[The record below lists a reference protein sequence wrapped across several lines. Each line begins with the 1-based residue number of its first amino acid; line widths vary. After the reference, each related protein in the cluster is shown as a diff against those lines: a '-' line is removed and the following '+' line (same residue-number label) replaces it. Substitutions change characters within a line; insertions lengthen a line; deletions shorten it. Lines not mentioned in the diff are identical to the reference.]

1 MKDEEKEEEEE
12 EKKKEKVPSIGP
24 SIRAGGGIR
33 TSIRTIAG
41 RRSSAGRW
49 ASIPAKP
56 RACSTCKP
64 ITYSTAKWAAKRP
77 ASKPWPATSSE
88 STPSTRISVP
98 SPIKDR
104 ALLAILSSASNPTH
118 WFFIFFYWKISTVTV
133 SAITSISW
141 SNASKCTRSRPST
154 IRPIDFQAITASR
167 NSSKSF
173 PVSVCVWV
181 HPQLSLAV
189 IQLPVDSIERVA
201 DNEACQC
208 RLFSFTSLVL
218 VFLLFF
224 FSLSVLTVSISCFY
238 STEEDYN
245 SFCLAY
251 MFTYR
256 DFEGGTLGLAWT
268 GDLKN
273 AGGVCEKNGV
283 LYLINSH
290 R

>member
-224 FSLSVLTVSISCFY
+224 FFSFGSNGLDFLFLFDRGGLQLLLPGLHVHLSRFRRRNTGSGLDWRSEKCWRRLRKERGTISY
-238 STEEDYN
+238 Q
-245 SFCLAY
+245 
-251 MFTYR
+251 
-256 DFEGGTLGLAWT
+256 
-268 GDLKN
+268 
-273 AGGVCEKNGV
+273 
-283 LYLINSH
+283 
-290 R
+290 